1 MGSLC
6 VDTKRFMLEVSS
18 SRMAVEM
25 GPSKH
30 SSVWP
35 PASPSEQTVQTGF
48 PLLLPRWTGTAATRL
63 ETATSGTPRSG
74 SKGRGQNTD
83 PQSMDYLNG
92 LPKWT
97 TPESHLKGE
106 KRLFE
111 ARHIIVLTIPYA
123 FALET
128 FHTCDPLVSLHN
140 PNPNPS
146 NSCFSPFKWLS
157 GVVHLG
163 NPFRQSMDWGSV
175 FCPLPEVSLTLPW
188 VNCVL
193 ISKLW
198 VQSTRLALNRL
209 KSLSSLVKPGRTQH
223 GVHKTWFLVKSR
235 MVISWLE
242 ENGVGRGEGGGG
254 VGGASHAYCLSW
266 VLALPHVW
274 QNVLL
279 ELEGVA
285 ERKREMRTHLPPMP
299 IGFKLQRECF
309 CS

>member
-1 MGSLC
+1 MDGKEIVLLFRLI
-6 VDTKRFMLEVSS
+6 T
-18 SRMAVEM
+18 A
-25 GPSKH
+25 
-30 SSVWP
+30 
-35 PASPSEQTVQTGF
+35 GF
-48 PLLLPRWTGTAATRL
+48 LPRAGHQQNSPAEKEVITGWIHSAIAQSKVWRKSSGQVL
-63 ETATSGTPRSG
+63 GGEVPGNMMHWSDKQLATSLLSG
-74 SKGRGQNTD
+74 NPFTQIQCKFVQVDGRGQNTD

-175 FCPLPEVSLTLPW
+175 FCPLPKSMQVWVSQWPNGMQVRASFKTCTDLHPVWLQLKGDK
-188 VNCVL
+188 CQ
-193 ISKLW
+193 ISPAASAEMVHCTVW
-198 VQSTRLALNRL
+198 
-209 KSLSSLVKPGRTQH
+209 RTWLFIAYSDE
-223 GVHKTWFLVKSR
+223 KWF
-235 MVISWLE
+235 
-242 ENGVGRGEGGGG
+242 
-254 VGGASHAYCLSW
+254 
-266 VLALPHVW
+266 
-274 QNVLL
+274 
-279 ELEGVA
+279 
-285 ERKREMRTHLPPMP
+285 
-299 IGFKLQRECF
+299 
-309 CS
+309 